1 MTEPTDKDKDEKDKP
16 ETEPASESKPDA
28 PTSEPADSSAS
39 EPGDAASTGADSD
52 EPSTGKTGSNDP
64 MSMLGDMLGKVMKDM
79 PGLFGGEKK
88 DGADSDAARGLN
100 PSDMLKAA
108 GGVMKTMKDKA
119 QKKIEERR
127 RAQFS
132 ATVGGG
138 MVKATVDGNFNL
150 LEIKFSR
157 DIIDPND
164 IQMISDLTVSAV
176 NAAIK
181 KARQQFPDTALPGG
195 LDISSLIPGLG

>member
-1 MTEPTDKDKDEKDKP
+1 MTKPTDDDDDKKDKAEGDSGAEPT
-16 ETEPASESKPDA
+16 AGESGTGTGD
-28 PTSEPADSSAS
+28 SEPSGA
-39 EPGDAASTGADSD
+39 EPGDSS
-52 EPSTGKTGSNDP
+52 SGKTSSADP
-64 MSMLGDMLGKVMKDM
+64 MSMLGDMLGKVMKDI
-79 PGLFGGEKK
+79 PGLFGGSK
-88 DGADSDAARGLN
+88 DGSADNGSGAKLN

-108 GGVMKTMKDKA
+108 GGVMKTMKEKA
-119 QKKIEERR
+119 QKKTEELR
-127 RAQFS
+127 RAQFA

-181 KARQQFPDTALPGG
+181 KARAQFPDTALPGG